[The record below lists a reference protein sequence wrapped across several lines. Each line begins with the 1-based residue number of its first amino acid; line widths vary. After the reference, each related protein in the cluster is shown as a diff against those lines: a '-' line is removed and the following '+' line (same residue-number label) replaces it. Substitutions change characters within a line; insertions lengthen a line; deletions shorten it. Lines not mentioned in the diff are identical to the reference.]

1 MIRSFEKDRKTF
13 CLLLV
18 KAMNWEDT
26 ALRLL
31 EMKLNGES
39 LDANGLKDL
48 FAGAPNILEELQ
60 ISNNGEQMAVAD
72 IDRALYGGRPDIIE
86 IRELKPTQIHH
97 CKACNRSFKRA
108 DNFRRHL
115 ATSLHKRRQKAMEL
129 AFQIEAEKKMD
140 EQPNVKAI

>member
-1 MIRSFEKDRKTF
+1 MD
-13 CLLLV
+13 
-18 KAMNWEDT
+18 WEDT

-31 EMKLNGES
+31 EMNLNGES

-48 FAGAPNILEELQ
+48 FAGAPSILDELQ
-60 ISNNGEQMAVAD
+60 IENGGEAMNVDD
-72 IDRALYGGRPDIIE
+72 IDRALYGGRPEVIE

-115 ATSLHKRRQKAMEL
+115 ATRLHKRRQRAMEL
-129 AFQIEAEKKMD
+129 QYQIDAEEKLDKAAAAAKPD
-140 EQPNVKAI
+140 EPTSG